1 MCYNATEL
9 VYCFLVMKRMS
20 EEMKKHVVSLTR
32 LMVLLA
38 AVLMIVFNTTAVKA
52 EEIGQEA
59 RETVVAGGEK
69 DQTEET
75 DSEDGNG
82 EKKENEQNQSEQQEQ
97 QQEQQQEEQKQPEQ
111 PQGKDQWMNSN
122 GRWWY
127 KLANGSWA
135 LGWKQIDGKW
145 YYFDKDGYIA
155 TGWLEVSGVWY
166 FMSDDGVMLT
176 GWVNDKGTWYYMDK
190 SGVLHT
196 GWVQSGGKWYLM
208 KKSGAMATRWEQDG
222 DGTWY
227 FFKDNGEMSVGWCHD
242 GSNWYHMDKSGHMET
257 GWVQEDGKWY
267 YLKNSGALAWNQW
280 ISDHG
285 TWYHVDKSGVMQ
297 TGKFTDTDGTTYDL
311 GTSGGIV
318 DLTAQKAQQYSSNT
332 NYLIMV
338 DRSAHMVYIYQGR
351 QGNWTTLKSFS
362 CTDGVG
368 TPNGTFQIGIHNY
381 HFGEEKGYTCWY
393 ASQISGEILF
403 HSVLYSPGS
412 QSSII
417 DGRLGITASHGC
429 IRLDINNAKFIYE
442 NIPSGTKVII
452 YQ

>member
-1 MCYNATEL
+1 M
-9 VYCFLVMKRMS
+9 MKRMS
-20 EEMKKHVVSLTR
+20 EVMKKHSLSR
-32 LMVLLA
+32 AGLLVLLA
-38 AVLMIVFNTTAVKA
+38 AVLMIVFNTTAVNA
-52 EEIGQEA
+52 EEISQDAGS
-59 RETVVAGGEK
+59 TIVAAGEK
-69 DQTEET
+69 DQTDT
-75 DSEDGNG
+75 NSGDQNKEDGSD
-82 EKKENEQNQSEQQEQ
+82 ETKEDDSQNQDGQNQDDQ
-97 QQEQQQEEQKQPEQ
+97 NQNNQPQPE

-145 YYFDKDGYIA
+145 YYFDKDGFIA

-166 FMSDDGVMLT
+166 FMNDNGVMLT
-176 GWVNDKGTWYYMDK
+176 GWINDKGTWYYMDK
-190 SGVLHT
+190 TGVLYT
-196 GWVQSGGKWYLM
+196 GWIQSGGKWYLM
-208 KKSGAMATRWEQDG
+208 KKSGAMATRWQKD
-222 DGTWY
+222 DTGTWY

-242 GSNWYHMDKSGHMET
+242 GTNWYYMDNSGKMKT
-257 GWVQEDGKWY
+257 GWVEEGGKWY
-267 YLKNSGALAWNQW
+267 FLKSTGALAWNEW
-280 ISDHG
+280 VSDKG

-297 TGKFTDTDGTTYDL
+297 TGKFTDTDGVTYDL

-318 DLTAQKAQQYSSNT
+318 DFTAQKAQEYSSNT

-338 DRSAHMVYIYQGR
+338 DRTAHKVYIFQGR
-351 QGNWTTLKSFS
+351 QGNWTTLKSFA
-362 CTDGVG
+362 CTDGTA

-403 HSVLYSPGS
+403 HSVLYAKNSMS
-412 QSSII
+412 TII

-429 IRLDINNAKFIYE
+429 IRLDINDAKYIYE
-442 NIPSGTKVII
+442 NIPSGTKVVI